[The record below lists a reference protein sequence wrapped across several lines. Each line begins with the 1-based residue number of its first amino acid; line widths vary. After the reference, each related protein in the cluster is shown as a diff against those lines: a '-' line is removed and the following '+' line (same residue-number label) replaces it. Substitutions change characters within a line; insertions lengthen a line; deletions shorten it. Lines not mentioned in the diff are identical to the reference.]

1 MWIFTHNQGDKIWK
15 KLNQRQKNLLI
26 PYSYHNLAH
35 ISMLY
40 NKRNVLQIHNSI
52 PTLYQKWNWSWTWIK
67 ISIKPKLRL
76 NQKSLQKR
84 LNTICWL
91 YHHCICLEI
100 GYLAG
105 KLIGDIYSEWIP
117 NLNQKLSQNK
127 ILSEPSV
134 FPIFSCFMSKTC
146 TQSRITND
154 DLIFFV
160 QIIQIA
166 MTKCDKSWP
175 TVQIIIVLKWFMNS
189 N

>member
-15 KLNQRQKNLLI
+15 KQNQRQKNLFIL
-26 PYSYHNLAH
+26 YSYNNLAH

-52 PTLYQKWNWSWTWIK
+52 RTLYQKWNWSWTWIK

-117 NLNQKLSQNK
+117 NLNQNRTNMTNDT
-127 ILSEPSV
+127 SV
-134 FPIFSCFMSKTC
+134 KNVRCVTS
-146 TQSRITND
+146 ITN
-154 DLIFFV
+154 
-160 QIIQIA
+160 
-166 MTKCDKSWP
+166 MTSVTKMTSMTYVTKHDK
-175 TVQIIIVLKWFMNS
+175 
-189 N
+189 